1 MKLSIRLIKSPIGRK
16 PNHRATVEALGLRK
30 INQVVE
36 KESNPMIL
44 GMVNTISYLL
54 EVQEIK

>member
-1 MKLSIRLIKSPIGRK
+1 MKLSIWLIKSPIGRK

>member
-1 MKLSIRLIKSPIGRK
+1 MKLSIRLVKSVIGRK

-44 GMVNTISYLL
+44 GMVNTVSYLL